1 MDYHKFIKW
10 FNRNS
15 PSLAGC
21 WLDLSMPRKGF
32 NIVWFHFWVLSTG
45 RTQVWCW
52 SELLPY
58 LCARHI
64 LTLRMCLVKVI
75 VPSRL
80 RKGDVHYT
88 NICTFKIILM
98 HTCTYVSWLAL
109 SRTYTMKVEIKVSL
123 RAAKWLINLLE
134 TFMTD
139 FKFRYLELWIW
150 NTIIV
155 LLLYLSVSSVF
166 HVQNSSINCN
176 QQLY

>member
-1 MDYHKFIKW
+1 MDYHKFIRW

-21 WLDLSMPRKGF
+21 WLDLSMPRKCFNNCMISFRGF
-32 NIVWFHFWVLSTG
+32 VNRPNSGMVLIWAVAIFMCQTCTNASYVFSQG
-45 RTQVWCW
+45 D
-52 SELLPY
+52 
-58 LCARHI
+58 CAF
-64 LTLRMCLVKVI
+64 
-75 VPSRL
+75 PAQE
-80 RKGDVHYT
+80 GWHYT

-98 HTCTYVSWLAL
+98 HTCTYVLWLAL

-123 RAAKWLINLLE
+123 RAAKWLINLHE

-139 FKFRYLELWIW
+139 FKFPYLELWIW

-176 QQLY
+176 QQLH